1 MLRWNLL
8 LMILA
13 VGYGL
18 CCIDRAVAADEDVL
32 PQIPAMSADAFFAL
46 PVEEQ
51 RAVLAEALEQRLR
64 LFENMAY
71 ETRCRK
77 YFLHEELGTFPY
89 AGEIPEP
96 ADSQMF
102 RMKYDTRCLGKSY
115 RQEFQLR
122 LLESP
127 QHEHGA
133 MHQEMRTA
141 DASEGEF
148 LCAHEMINEEGQS
161 SSGTISHLED
171 WNHKEGLLNF
181 WGSGTAGGHDL
192 YFIQESVHALT
203 LLDTADDGS
212 ARVPLL
218 NSGKINGRETISF
231 SYPFQFKRMKK
242 YPGILTVNFDP
253 QRQFLPLAY
262 RLECS
267 EEQEQGRT
275 LRWFEAMRV
284 EQVEQQQGIWFP
296 QRFHLLKCNG
306 LPTDAEGS
314 SVEEVLVKAVS
325 FGTVTDQ
332 DLAFTYPAGVDVR
345 NYTNGVRFTA
355 DGKGGV
361 QGEVE
366 GIPYLNGYY
375 LGRLLGPGIH
385 KFLFPCVG
393 ISTFLLGW
401 YLVRR
406 QERIERKQSVS
417 AGV

>member
-8 LMILA
+8 LLILA
-13 VGYGL
+13 GTLGL
-18 CCIDRAVAADEDVL
+18 CCIDRAVAADEVVL

-51 RAVLAEALEQRLR
+51 RAVLVEALEQRLQ

-71 ETRCRK
+71 ETRSRK
-77 YFLHEELGTFPY
+77 YSLREDLSTFPY
-89 AGEIPEP
+89 GGEIPGP
-96 ADSQMF
+96 AEQRLLDLE
-102 RMKYDTRCLGKSY
+102 RVTRCLGESYWQKS
-115 RQEFQLR
+115 QLV

-133 MHQEMRTA
+133 MHKEMRTA

-181 WGSGTAGGHDL
+181 WGSGTDGGHDL

-203 LLDTADDGS
+203 LLDTADDES
-212 ARVPLL
+212 ARVPSL
-218 NSGKINGRETISF
+218 NSGMIGERRTISL

-253 QRQFLPLAY
+253 ERQFLPLAY

-284 EQVEQQQGIWFP
+284 EQAEQQQGIWFP

-306 LPTDAEGS
+306 LPTGTEGS

-332 DLAFTYPAGVDVR
+332 DLAFTFPAGVDVR
-345 NYTNGVRFTA
+345 NYTNGVRFIA

-375 LGRLLGPGIH
+375 LGSLFGPGLL
-385 KFLFPCVG
+385 KYLFPCVG

-406 QERIERKQSVS
+406 QERIERQQSVS

>member
-13 VGYGL
+13 VTLGL
-18 CCIDRAVAADEDVL
+18 CCIDRAVAADEAVL

-51 RAVLAEALEQRLR
+51 RAVLVEALEQRLR

-71 ETRCRK
+71 ETRSRK
-77 YFLHEELGTFPY
+77 YSLHEDLSTFPY
-89 AGEIPEP
+89 GGEIPGP
-96 ADSQMF
+96 AEQRLLDF
-102 RMKYDTRCLGKSY
+102 ERVTRCLGESYWQKS
-115 RQEFQLR
+115 QLV

-148 LCAHEMINEEGQS
+148 LCTHEMINEEGQS

-192 YFIQESVHALT
+192 YFIQESVHALK

-253 QRQFLPLAY
+253 ERQFLPLAY

-284 EQVEQQQGIWFP
+284 EQAEQQQGIWFP

-306 LPTDAEGS
+306 LPTGAEGS
-314 SVEEVLVKAVS
+314 SVEEVLVKAIS
-325 FGTVTDQ
+325 FGTVTDR
-332 DLAFTYPAGVDVR
+332 DLAFTFPAGVDVR
-345 NYTNGVRFTA
+345 NFTNGVRFIA

-375 LGRLLGPGIH
+375 LGSVVGPGIY
-385 KFLFPCVG
+385 KILFPCVG

-406 QERIERKQSVS
+406 QERIERQQSVS